1 VSARRDARATSREKA
16 RSRLAMDAVDLP
28 EGRFVVVTRHP
39 RTGREIEAFG
49 GARRFRGKDVIDIGT
64 GNGRLAL
71 DAARV
76 ARRVLGVDPYPDAIA
91 WAREAARKRGLW
103 NVEFRVG
110 DARDL
115 DVGRERFDLAILS
128 WSL

>member
-1 VSARRDARATSREKA
+1 MSAGKPTDE
-16 RSRLAMDAVDLP
+16 LDLP

-39 RTGREIEAFG
+39 RSGREIEAFG
-49 GARRFRGKDVIDIGT
+49 GAKRFRGKDVIDIGT

-76 ARRVLGVDPYPDAIA
+76 ARRVVGVDPYPDAIE
-91 WAREAARKRGLW
+91 WARKSARDQGLA
-103 NVEFRVG
+103 NIEFRVG

>member
-1 VSARRDARATSREKA
+1 MSARRALDEEDR
-16 RSRLAMDAVDLP
+16 P

-39 RTGREIEAFG
+39 RSGREIEAFG
-49 GARRFRGKDVIDIGT
+49 GARRFRGKSVIDIGT
-64 GNGRLAL
+64 GVGRLAF

-76 ARRVLGVDPYPDAIA
+76 ARRVVGVDPYPDAIA
-91 WAREAARKRGLW
+91 EARERARREGLT
-103 NVEFRVG
+103 NIEFRVG
-110 DARDL
+110 DARTL